1 MHHYFAT
8 RVQDL
13 WRRTQTVKET
23 GEPFG
28 TEVIMEMAAALLAKG
43 EKILLHAE
51 SVSSTK
57 PPKHLMDEQ
66 QKALKSRAGGAV
78 APFLGEKRLREA
90 IARRAKWFTGVEV
103 DPESEVLVTAGS
115 MQAIYFAMQALLN
128 PEDEVIMVT
137 PNFFFDIPVEL
148 ASGKPVFIPLSY
160 EDGFKHAA
168 EKFEEKI
175 TPKTKMIV
183 ICSPHNPT
191 GRVLTEDELKGIAKL
206 AKEHDLLILHDEVY
220 DGFTFD
226 GRKHISLLSFKEVRD
241 RVISIHSFSKL
252 YFMLNFRLGYAIANR
267 EIIERMVL
275 PLTYSSMGV
284 PNFIQYGAAAA
295 LEEDWEKRHL
305 KRTISKLQK
314 NRDYIF
320 KRFNEVS
327 GLFCV
332 KPEGT
337 NLVLTS
343 IEKLGISSMEFAK
356 YILKEGKVAVAPGN
370 SYHAEG
376 YFRFTI
382 GLTESTLE
390 AADRVAEAAA
400 KLAKQVIK

>member
-13 WRRTQTVKET
+13 WKRTQTVKET

-28 TEVIMEMAAALLAKG
+28 TEVIMEMAAAMLAKG
-43 EKILLHAE
+43 EKVLLHAE
-51 SVSSTK
+51 SVSSTI
-57 PPKHLMDEQ
+57 PPRYLMNEQ
-66 QKALKSRAGGAV
+66 QKALKIKAGGAV
-78 APFLGEKRLREA
+78 APFLGESKLREA
-90 IARRAKWFTGVEV
+90 VAKRAKWFNGITV

-115 MQAIYFAMQALLN
+115 MQAIYFAMQVLLN
-128 PEDEVIMVT
+128 PGDEVIMVA

-148 ASGKPVFIPLSY
+148 ASGTPVFIPISY
-160 EDGFKHAA
+160 ENSFKHDA
-168 EKFEEKI
+168 ERFGEKI
-175 TPKTKMIV
+175 TNKTKMIV

-191 GRVLTEDELKGIAKL
+191 GRVLTENELRGIAKL
-206 AKEHDLLILHDEVY
+206 AKEHDLLIMHDEVY

-226 GRKHISLLSFKEVRD
+226 GRKHISLLSFKDVRD

-252 YFMLNFRLGYAIANR
+252 YYMLNFRLGYAIANK

-284 PNFIQYGAAAA
+284 PNFIQCGAAAA

-305 KRTISKLQK
+305 KRTISKMQRY
-314 NRDYIF
+314 RDHVV
-320 KRFNEVS
+320 KRFNEVQ
-327 GLFCV
+327 GLLCI

-343 IEKLGISSMEFAK
+343 IEKLGLSSMEFAK

-376 YFRFTI
+376 YFRFTL
-382 GLTESTLE
+382 GLSEKTLE
-390 AADRVAEAAA
+390 AADRIADAAA
-400 KLAKQVIK
+400 KLSRDVRK